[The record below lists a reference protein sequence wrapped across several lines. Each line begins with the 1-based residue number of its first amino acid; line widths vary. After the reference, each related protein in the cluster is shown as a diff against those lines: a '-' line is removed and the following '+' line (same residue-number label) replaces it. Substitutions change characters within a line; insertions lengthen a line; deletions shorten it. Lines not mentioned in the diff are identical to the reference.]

1 MTRPATLPAKLRA
14 ALAAAVEITI
24 HTATTPEAGV
34 TIWVVAVGEE
44 AYIRSFRGR
53 RGKWHAGALADPAV
67 SITVD
72 GETHPARV
80 EEVTDP
86 ATIAA
91 VSAAFLAKYAGSPYA
106 AAMVAEPTLATTLR
120 LAP

>member
-1 MTRPATLPAKLRA
+1 MTRPATFPASLRA
-14 ALAAAVEITI
+14 ALAGAVEISI
-24 HTATTPEAGV
+24 HTATTPPAGIV
-34 TIWVVAVGEE
+34 IWVVLVGED
-44 AYIRSFRGR
+44 AYVRSYRGR

-72 GETHPARV
+72 RETHPARV

-106 AAMVAEPTLATTLR
+106 AAMVAEATLATTLR
-120 LAP
+120 LSA